1 MRVVIGIPARM
12 GSTRFPG
19 KPLCKILDHTMIE
32 HCYKR
37 SCLSQVASEIF
48 VAGCDK
54 EIQTEV
60 ARFEGNYIDTNK
72 NIGYQYGLLYEDNC
86 LGIDFNYYR
95 DLTIDRD
102 IKESDGYSFTIVLK
116 PFGSTRNY
124 GKSKVFGPSIK

>member
-1 MRVVIGIPARM
+1 
-12 GSTRFPG
+12 
-19 KPLCKILDHTMIE
+19 MIE

-72 NIGYQYGLLYEDNC
+72 I
-86 LGIDFNYYR
+86 LGQ
-95 DLTIDRD
+95 
-102 IKESDGYSFTIVLK
+102 VLEWQ
-116 PFGSTRNY
+116 RQQ
-124 GKSKVFGPSIK
+124 KV

>member
-1 MRVVIGIPARM
+1 MKAIVVIPARM
-12 GSTRFPG
+12 GSSRFPG
-19 KPLCKILDHTMIE
+19 KPLKKILGMPMIE

-72 NIGYQYGLLYEDNC
+72 NIN
-86 LGIDFNYYR
+86 
-95 DLTIDRD
+95 
-102 IKESDGYSFTIVLK
+102 LK
-116 PFGSTRNY
+116 QTRRKKTN
-124 GKSKVFGPSIK
+124 

>member
-72 NIGYQYGLLYEDNC
+72 NI
-86 LGIDFNYYR
+86 
-95 DLTIDRD
+95 
-102 IKESDGYSFTIVLK
+102 
-116 PFGSTRNY
+116 TRPECARCCN
-124 GKSKVFGPSIK
+124 IHIRCW